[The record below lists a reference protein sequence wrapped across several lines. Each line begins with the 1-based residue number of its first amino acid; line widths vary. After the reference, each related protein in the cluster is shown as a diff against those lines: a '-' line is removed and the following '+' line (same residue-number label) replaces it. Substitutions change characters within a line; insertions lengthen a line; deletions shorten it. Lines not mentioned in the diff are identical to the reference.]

1 VTTDQVVRLHD
12 VPVLV
17 CAADG
22 PPVQT
27 DGDALNLIAEALG
40 HQVDLVAI
48 PVARLPDDFFALGTG
63 LAGVIS
69 QKFVNYRLR
78 LAIVGDITRHD
89 RSSALRAFVAEA
101 NRGGQLWFVADLA
114 ELETRLTRT
123 AT

>member
-1 VTTDQVVRLHD
+1 VATDQAVRLRD

-17 CAADG
+17 CAPDG
-22 PPVQT
+22 PAVQT

-40 HQVDLVAI
+40 HQVELVAI
-48 PVARLPDDFFALGTG
+48 PVARLSAEFFSLGTG
-63 LAGVIS
+63 LAGAIT

-78 LAIVGDITRHD
+78 LAIVGDIARHD
-89 RSSALRAFVAEA
+89 GSSALRAFVTEA

-114 ELETRLTRT
+114 ELESRLARA